1 MNEGVVVQGWTVFK
15 AFIALAYCT
24 FACAGS
30 MSTVMPIK
38 VALADQSAT
47 STFFVE
53 RRSGYT
59 FALLFAWKSDYP
71 GIKQQRD
78 LWQGGYQRKGIS
90 LPIHLRILKDGQ
102 VFSDETITTAGV
114 DAGETIELSGQPR
127 SVGVRTI
134 KNYELAPG
142 RYTVEIST
150 VASVDAFSEEECY
163 VQFATYD
170 PKI

>member
-1 MNEGVVVQGWTVFK
+1 MNVIVQGWTVFK

-102 VFSDETITTAGV
+102 VFPMRPSPPQALMLAKRLNERAAAISRCQD
-114 DAGETIELSGQPR
+114 DQKLR
-127 SVGVRTI
+127 VGTGTLHRRNKHGCVSRR
-134 KNYELAPG
+134 L
-142 RYTVEIST
+142 
-150 VASVDAFSEEECY
+150 
-163 VQFATYD
+163 
-170 PKI
+170 